1 MLDYTNCFINQ
12 ISVHQVGNKTN
23 EEDLHLS
30 KTPLDNSD
38 NILKELLLQ
47 YFLKPFAEPE
57 FFSFTFS
64 NEDVK
69 MNAVYNYA
77 SQIFDAPSS
86 FHINSINVAKHLYE
100 LSTHPQIKSGDL
112 FVVHFSDVVIED
124 ELVEMIGIF
133 KSENRHP
140 FLKLDV
146 ESGEFTLNYDDGISV
161 DKLDKGC
168 LIFNKEKEL
177 GYRVCIVDKANKSEA
192 QFWKENFLQLTPC
205 SDDYHYTK
213 DFLSLTKTYVTKQL
227 AEDFEVTKADE
238 IDLLN
243 RTVEY
248 FKTHE
253 QFDKTEFQS
262 EVFQTDE
269 LIESFQQF
277 DESYRTI
284 NEVEETDN
292 FEISTQAVKKQAKGF
307 KSVLKLDKNF
317 HIYIH
322 GDTSLIEKGEEADGQ
337 KFYKI
342 YFDKEI

>member
-1 MLDYTNCFINQ
+1 MLDYTNCYINQ

-30 KTPLDNSD
+30 KSPLENTNDV
-38 NILKELLLQ
+38 LKDLLLQ

-69 MNAVYNYA
+69 LNPVYNFA
-77 SQIFDAPSS
+77 AQIFDVPTAFHTSS
-86 FHINSINVAKHLYE
+86 VDIAKHLYE

-112 FVVHFSDVVIED
+112 FVVRLSDVVIED
-124 ELVEMIGIF
+124 ELVDVVGIF

-140 FLKLDV
+140 FLKLDA
-146 ESGEFTLNYDDGISV
+146 ESGEFSLNYDDGISI

-177 GYRVCIVDKANKSEA
+177 GYRVCIVDKANKAEA
-192 QFWKENFLQLTPC
+192 QFWKEDFLQIKPC

-227 AEDFEVTKADE
+227 AEDFEVTKADK

-243 RTVEY
+243 KTVEY

-253 QFDKTEFQS
+253 QFDKSEFES

-269 LIESFQQF
+269 MIESFQHF
-277 DESYRTI
+277 DDSYRA
-284 NEVEETDN
+284 EH
-292 FEISTQAVKKQAKGF
+292 EIQSADSFDISEQAVKKQARGF

-317 HIYIH
+317 HVYIH
-322 GDTSLIEKGEEADGQ
+322 GDRSLIERGVEEDGR

-342 YFDKEI
+342 YFDKET